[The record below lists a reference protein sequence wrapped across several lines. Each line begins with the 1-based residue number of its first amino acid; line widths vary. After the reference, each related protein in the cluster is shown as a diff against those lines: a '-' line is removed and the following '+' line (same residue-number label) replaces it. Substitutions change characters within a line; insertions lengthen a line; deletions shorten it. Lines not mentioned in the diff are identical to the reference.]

1 MVKETAKTLRI
12 KQKELMDEFILQPEK
27 MEKIM
32 RTYSTKRKE
41 FHQYSLGNIILANH
55 QLYSRKGETIDLL
68 APYKKWGKVNRYVRK
83 GEKAIYILAPIL
95 KEIED
100 DETGEVET
108 KMWFKRVPVFDLSQT
123 DGEKFEEDYTV
134 NNSDLSFK
142 DIVGKVKNI
151 PVLESEKE
159 ITRGYTDGEK
169 IWVSKHISDTEK
181 ICTLFHELIHYK
193 LHFGKDRYEL
203 DKGIKELEAEA
214 GSFMICSAL
223 GITNDESSTYIKS
236 WAGDNSVDEIEGR
249 GSKLIRITES
259 IIKELGL
266 DSFVME
272 V

>member
-1 MVKETAKTLRI
+1 MANETAKTLRV

-32 RTYSTKRKE
+32 RAYSVKRKE

-68 APYKKWGKVNRYVRK
+68 APYKRWGKVNRYVRK
-83 GEKAIYILAPIL
+83 GEKAIYILAPII
-95 KEIED
+95 KETED
-100 DETGEVET
+100 EETGEIET

-123 DGEKFEEDYTV
+123 EGEKFEEDYTI
-134 NNSDLSFK
+134 NNSNLTFK
-142 DIVGKVKNI
+142 DIVSRIKGI
-151 PVLESEKE
+151 PILESEKE
-159 ITRGYTDGEK
+159 ITRGYTDGKK

-193 LHFGKDRYEL
+193 LHFGKDRNEL

-223 GITNDESSTYIKS
+223 RITNDESSAYINS
-236 WAGDNSVDEIEGR
+236 WAGENSVKEIEGR

-259 IIKELGL
+259 IIKELNL
-266 DSFVME
+266 DSFVEE